1 MVAVGK
7 QRPINASKE
16 GKSRETRGR
25 VDRKRG
31 RVDNY
36 CYKPLTRKN
45 YKEHMMKLLRP
56 IFCLTLALIT
66 TLLVS
71 CSSPAKAKIPT
82 TYSPEKIAQIQEYRE
97 PIVKAREQM
106 NTLEK
111 LIEEENWMDVMT
123 FIHGPLGELRQNM
136 AITSRKLLPKDQKVA
151 LSTAKRLF
159 VHLEK
164 LDLAAKER
172 NLEVAKNEF
181 KEALKEFDAYLQ
193 IVPSSGS

>member
-1 MVAVGK
+1 
-7 QRPINASKE
+7 
-16 GKSRETRGR
+16 
-25 VDRKRG
+25 
-31 RVDNY
+31 
-36 CYKPLTRKN
+36 
-45 YKEHMMKLLRP
+45 MKLLRP